1 MILVM
6 ALRDLAIGAMNL
18 GSGYNIGKGM
28 ISVKK
33 IVVKDCRDSEKVAVL
48 DFENNRILDEN
59 QIISQCLVAV
69 QEV

>member
-1 MILVM
+1 
-6 ALRDLAIGAMNL
+6 
-18 GSGYNIGKGM
+18 M

-59 QIISQCLVAV
+59 QIISQCLAAV